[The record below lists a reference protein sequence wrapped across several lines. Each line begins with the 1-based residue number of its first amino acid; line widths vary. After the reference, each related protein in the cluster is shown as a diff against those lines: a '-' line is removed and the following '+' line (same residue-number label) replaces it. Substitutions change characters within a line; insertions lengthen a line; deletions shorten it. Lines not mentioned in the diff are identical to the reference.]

1 MSEIDAMYVHIPFCK
16 NICSY
21 CDFAKIFYSFS
32 YENKY
37 LEKEPI
43 DMELLDKYIKENL
56 AEKGI
61 RLKRKYYGITAR
73 K

>member
-1 MSEIDAMYVHIPFCK
+1 MIFFEI
-16 NICSY
+16 N
-21 CDFAKIFYSFS
+21 
-32 YENKY
+32 ENKY

-43 DMELLDKYIKENL
+43 DIELLDKYIKENI

-61 RLKRKYYGITAR
+61 KLKRKYYGITAR